1 MCIGVPG
8 QIVSISEAH
17 AIVDFNG
24 TSRNVSLLTLPEA
37 LAGDWIIAHS
47 GFAVKRIS
55 PEEATESIKY
65 LVDALDG
72 PDVGS
77 NTEGSIV

>member
-1 MCIGVPG
+1 SV
-8 QIVSISEAH
+8 SEAH

-24 TSRNVSLLTLPEA
+24 TRRNVSLLTLPEA
-37 LAGDWIIAHS
+37 LPGDWIIAHS

-55 PEEATESIKY
+55 PEEATESIKC

-72 PDVGS
+72 PNVGS
-77 NTEGSIV
+77 SPEGSTV